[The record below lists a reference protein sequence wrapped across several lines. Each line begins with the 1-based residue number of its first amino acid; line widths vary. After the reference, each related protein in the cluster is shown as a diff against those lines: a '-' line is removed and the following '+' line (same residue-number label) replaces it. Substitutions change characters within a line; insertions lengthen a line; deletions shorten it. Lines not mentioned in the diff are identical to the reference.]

1 VSVCSIK
8 ALKKQ
13 RVNGIQL
20 ARINLLV
27 FTAMTKMTIIK
38 NILIKASATTLLV
51 YGYIF
56 FLMLAWLLLSL
67 PVSQKTDI
75 DWIDTLF
82 MAASTVSTTGLITVQ
97 PGSDYSLFG
106 QIVILLIIQIGGV
119 GYMTF
124 GSLILISLKAK
135 MSKDSLKSSL
145 QVSKKEFAF
154 PKEFKPSQFLKKI
167 VLFTFS
173 VELLGA
179 IGLSIFFIQSG
190 EPAPIWSAIFHSVN
204 AFCTAGFSLMTTNFQ
219 SYQGDLGVNI
229 IISILSLLGAIGF
242 IVMIDIWG
250 YLKDSKKSLH
260 FTSKVILKVTFA
272 LLIFGTLFIGF
283 TDTVLLQLPANERWM
298 IAFFQ
303 VMSAST
309 TVGFNTY
316 SVNEIH
322 IASIFVLYLMM
333 FIGASPTG
341 TGGGLK
347 TTSLAALIGIVRS
360 TLKLRKRISL
370 NDKRLPLDKLQ
381 LAATS
386 FIFAS
391 LVFFIAVLV
400 LLLSEEAPLDWI
412 VFEVLSALGTVGLSM
427 GLTSELSDFG
437 KLFIVLLMF
446 IGRIGVLTFG
456 IFLSLNDSDSD
467 DGEKEE
473 LIL

>member
-1 VSVCSIK
+1 
-8 ALKKQ
+8 
-13 RVNGIQL
+13 
-20 ARINLLV
+20 
-27 FTAMTKMTIIK
+27 MMKMTILK
-38 NILIKASATTLLV
+38 KFFVKASPTTLLV
-51 YGYIF
+51 YGYLL
-56 FLMLAWLLLSL
+56 FLILAGLLLSL

-82 MAASTVSTTGLITVQ
+82 MAASTVSTTGLITAQ
-97 PGSDYSLFG
+97 PGLDYTFFG
-106 QIVILLIIQIGGV
+106 QIVILLIIQIGGL

-154 PKEFKPSQFLKKI
+154 PKDFKPSEFLQKM
-167 VLFTFS
+167 VVFTFI

-179 IGLSIFFIQSG
+179 IGLYIFFIQSG
-190 EPAPIWSAIFHSVN
+190 EASPVWFAIFHSVS
-204 AFCTAGFSLMTTNFQ
+204 AFCTAGFSLMATNFEA
-219 SYQGDLGVNI
+219 YQVDVGVNI
-229 IISILSLLGAIGF
+229 IISVLSLLGAIGF
-242 IVMIDIWG
+242 IVMIDIWDI
-250 YLKDSKKSLH
+250 LKDPKKPLH
-260 FTSKVILKVTFA
+260 FTTKVILKVTFA
-272 LLIFGTLFIGF
+272 LLIFATLFIGF
-283 TDTVLLQLPANERWM
+283 TDQFLLQLPANERWM

-316 SVNEIH
+316 NIAEIH
-322 IASIFVLYLMM
+322 IASLFVLYFLM

-370 NDKRLPLDKLQ
+370 DDKQLPLDKLQ
-381 LAATS
+381 LAASS
-386 FIFAS
+386 FIGAS
-391 LVFFIAVLV
+391 ALFFVAVLV
-400 LLLSEEAPLDWI
+400 LLLSEDAPFDWI

-427 GLTSELSDFG
+427 GLTSQLSDFG
-437 KLFIVLLMF
+437 KFFIMLLMF
-446 IGRIGVLTFG
+446 IGRLGVLTFG
-456 IFLSLNDSDSD
+456 IFLSLNERESNDE
-467 DGEKEE
+467 EKEE